1 MSGGKEYVVRYAVS
15 EKQSH
20 GYAHLCLLFRQVND
34 RLNFLVYNAKYQQD
48 KQIHIWGMRER
59 LIAVLLR
66 QQFVMLFEKY
76 ALDIIII
83 TAAWDEEFYVSLPQ
97 NWTLEAAL
105 KSEIIIQIKYLC
117 TIELYRQEL
126 FYPNQSTDC
135 G

>member
-1 MSGGKEYVVRYAVS
+1 
-15 EKQSH
+15 
-20 GYAHLCLLFRQVND
+20 
-34 RLNFLVYNAKYQQD
+34 
-48 KQIHIWGMRER
+48 
-59 LIAVLLR
+59 
-66 QQFVMLFEKY
+66 MLFEKY

-126 FYPNQSTDC
+126 FYPNQSTDREMFVTDNNQTYSYC
-135 G
+135 EKDIMNE